1 MSRRKFVREIKAKE
15 VKNINPSDIIY
26 LAMKDGSLILIADDD
41 EEEIEYEVLKLNIS
55 NKRRQRYYNKNV
67 SINQDSSIYS
77 LEKDDNL
84 KTNTSSYNIR
94 DNKNQNKILS
104 KDEKPK
110 IKENRRN
117 NKTINLYNKDY
128 EIKNEKLD
136 KSFDDI
142 KVKPKNNIGY
152 HEIEYFNNPN
162 KSFDSNKSI
171 SIFHDRTKRNKNN
184 IINNI
189 YTKEKDRRKNNI
201 NAYENNVINFNCLA
215 NTSDLSFDSKD
226 NSSLYQN
233 NRRLAKRKGN
243 EKNESI
249 DSIGR
254 KNQLRSKSSININS
268 NSGKSNFIK
277 KKEMEIMGRIVN
289 DTNSYRNIDHHHPY
303 TLFDDK
309 CLFCQKLAKE
319 NDLSISN
326 IKVES
331 NYDNCSFVATFGDIE
346 RKKGKKL
353 NDYNGNYYL

>member
-26 LAMKDGSLILIADDD
+26 LAMKDGSLILITDD
-41 EEEIEYEVLKLNIS
+41 EEEIEYEELKLNIS

-84 KTNTSSYNIR
+84 KINTSSYNIR

>member
-41 EEEIEYEVLKLNIS
+41 EEEIEYEDLKLNIS
-55 NKRRQRYYNKNV
+55 NKRRQRYYNKNI

-94 DNKNQNKILS
+94 DNKKQNEILS
-104 KDEKPK
+104 KNENPK
-110 IKENRRN
+110 IKENKRN
-117 NKTINLYNKDY
+117 NRTINLYDKNY

-142 KVKPKNNIGY
+142 KEKRKNNIGY

-171 SIFHDRTKRNKNN
+171 SIFHDRTKSNRNN

-201 NAYENNVINFNCLA
+201 KAYENNTTDFNCLA
-215 NTSDLSFDSKD
+215 NTADLSFDSKD
-226 NSSLYQN
+226 NSTTNQN
-233 NRRLAKRKGN
+233 NRRLARRKEN
-243 EKNESI
+243 EKDESI
-249 DSIGR
+249 DYIRR
-254 KNQLRSKSSININS
+254 KNQLRSKSSININT

-289 DTNSYRNIDHHHPY
+289 DTNSYRNIDHKHPY
-303 TLFDDK
+303 TLFDNK

-319 NDLSISN
+319 NNLSISN

-346 RKKGKKL
+346 RKQGKKI